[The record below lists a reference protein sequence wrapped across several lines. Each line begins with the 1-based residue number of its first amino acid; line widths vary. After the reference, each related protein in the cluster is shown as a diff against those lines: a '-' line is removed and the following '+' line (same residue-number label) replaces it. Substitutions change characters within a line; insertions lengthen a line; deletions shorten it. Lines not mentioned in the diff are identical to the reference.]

1 MAEDG
6 RGGAVVANNGAV
18 MILAGGTGGHVFP
31 GLAVANELRRLGR
44 PVVWMG
50 THRGIEASVVP
61 AAGIAVEW
69 VNIGGIRGRGLTSWL
84 AAPVRL
90 ARALWQALA
99 ILTRVKPVAVL
110 GMGGFVSG
118 PGGVAAWLTRRPLL
132 IHEQNSVAGTTN
144 RLLARIA
151 SVVLEAF
158 PGSFSDSCRAI
169 QVGNPV
175 RPVLREMDDPAQRF
189 ASRLPGQPRHLLI
202 LGGSQGARSLNETL
216 PQALALL
223 PAAIRP
229 EVWHQAGHA
238 AAQVREAYAA
248 VGVAATVSEFI
259 DDMAVAYAWADLAVC
274 RAGALTLAELAAV
287 GLGSILVPYP
297 YAIDDH
303 QLKNAEF
310 FVRRGAAQLVVE
322 AQLNAKTLSES
333 LRQLLAQRDR
343 LVELARVSR
352 SLDYPSAAEQ
362 VAAAC
367 VGAAR

>member
-1 MAEDG
+1 MAD
-6 RGGAVVANNGAV
+6 NSNAV

-31 GLAVANELRRLGR
+31 GLAVANELQRLGR

-50 THRGIEASVVP
+50 TQRGIEASIVP

-69 VNIGGIRGRGLTSWL
+69 VSIAGIRGRGLTSWL

-90 ARALWQALA
+90 VRALWQALA
-99 ILTRVKPVAVL
+99 ILARVKPAAVL

-144 RLLARIA
+144 RMLARIA
-151 SVVLEAF
+151 SVVFEAF
-158 PGSFSDSCRAI
+158 PGSFSHAIGAI

-175 RPVLREMDDPAQRF
+175 RPALRELDDPAQRF
-189 ASRLPGQPRHLLI
+189 GGRLPGQARRLLI
-202 LGGSQGARSLNETL
+202 LGGSQGARSLNDTL
-216 PQALALL
+216 PEALALL
-223 PAAIRP
+223 PGGERP
-229 EVWHQAGHA
+229 EVWHQAGRSA
-238 AAQVREAYAA
+238 QQVREAYAA
-248 VGVAATVSEFI
+248 RGIDATVTEFI
-259 DDMAVAYAWADLAVC
+259 DDMAEAYAWADLAVC

-303 QLKNAEF
+303 QLKNAQY
-310 FVRRGAAQLVVE
+310 FVERGAAQLVVE
-322 AQLNAKTLSES
+322 AELTAETLSDS

-352 SLDYPSAAEQ
+352 ALDYPAAAEQ